1 MGHKLSHQD
10 AELYRRVDEVLH
22 YIWDPIGICDEPHAR
37 DEYHSYVQRVFSMLK
52 SSKDSKAI
60 SDYLVEIA
68 HDQMGLTSS
77 RKRAERAAEIL
88 LKYKHKILEAP

>member
-1 MGHKLSHQD
+1 MGQKLSHQD

-37 DEYHSYVQRVFSMLK
+37 DEYRTYLPRVFSMLK

-68 HDQMGLTSS
+68 HEEMGLTPTH
-77 RKRAERAAEIL
+77 KKAERVAEIL
-88 LKYKHKILEAP
+88 LKYKHKILEAS